1 MFEQLVDIICNYV
14 EIEQEDIKPE
24 SRFMEDLGFTS
35 FDFMSMLGENR
46 RRDGCGD

>member
-24 SRFMEDLGFTS
+24 SRFMKILDSHPLI
-35 FDFMSMLGENR
+35 L
-46 RRDGCGD
+46 